1 MTNSSLKQDPNQLTI
16 FVHPWYEA
24 LNELENTTPC
34 EFGLTL
40 KPSEETIG
48 PKSIEWAAGIY
59 EGEGWLCPKY
69 KDPKKQWKLGVTM
82 TDYDVVK
89 SFHETLQVGK
99 FYGPKRKPSM
109 KSHWKSYW
117 QLDVT
122 DSDDIFKVIC
132 DFYPYMGERRRAKFD
147 EFLTHHYGN

>member
-24 LNELENTTPC
+24 LNDLGSTTPC

-40 KPSEETIG
+40 KPNEETIG
-48 PKSIEWAAGIY
+48 PKSIEWAAGLY
-59 EGEGWLCPKY
+59 EGEGYLSTTGKTNSGYRLC
-69 KDPKKQWKLGVTM
+69 LRM

-89 SFHETLQVGK
+89 AFHATINVGK
-99 FYGPKRKPSM
+99 FYGPYRPPSM
-109 KSHWKSYW
+109 PSHYKSLWEVRVNSKH
-117 QLDVT
+117 
-122 DSDDIFKVIC
+122 DIFKVIC

-147 EFLTHHYGN
+147 EFLTTYGN

>member
-24 LNELENTTPC
+24 LNELGNTTPC

-48 PKSIEWAAGIY
+48 PKSIEWAAGLY
-59 EGEGWLCPKY
+59 EGEGWLSTKG
-69 KDPKKQWKLGVTM
+69 KANGWRLAVRM

-89 SFHETLQVGK
+89 AFHDTIQVGK
-99 FYGPKRKPSM
+99 MYGPCRPPSKPAHH
-109 KSHWKSYW
+109 KAHWEVYVHNKH
-117 QLDVT
+117 
-122 DSDDIFKVIC
+122 DIFKVIC

-147 EFLTHHYGN
+147 EFLTTYGN